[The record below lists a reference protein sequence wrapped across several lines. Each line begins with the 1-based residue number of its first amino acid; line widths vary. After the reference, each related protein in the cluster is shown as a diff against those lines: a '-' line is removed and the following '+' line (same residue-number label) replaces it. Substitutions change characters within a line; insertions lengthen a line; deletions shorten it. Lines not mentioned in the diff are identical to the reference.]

1 MKRLFFILLLAP
13 FIAFSQS
20 GPQKGF
26 SITATL
32 KGLTENELVTIND
45 MNNTDDTLGRTKV
58 KNGAFV
64 LKGIVE
70 EPNLVTINFHSSQKK
85 LMLFLGNEQVNI
97 TGDVVNLQSVSVKG
111 SVFHNDFSDFQ
122 RTFNPRFQKIT
133 EMNQQIGGKP
143 NLQRNDPL
151 LIAYQN
157 ELLNTSNTIDSFVQL
172 KKDRPIAP
180 FTLLVTVELEPDP
193 AKLEKRFASL
203 SNEMKGSFYGKIL
216 DAQMADARFGAI
228 GSDAI
233 TFVQNDTAGNPVSL
247 ESFRGKYVLI
257 DFWASWCKP
266 CRMENPNVVAAFNR
280 FKGKNFTVLGVSL
293 DRSKENWLQAIKDDK
308 LDWTHVSDLKFWSNE
323 VAVKYRVQGIPIN
336 YLIDPQGKIVG
347 KNLRGSDLH
356 MKLCELLGCE

>member
-1 MKRLFFILLLAP
+1 MKRSFFILLFAP
-13 FIAFSQS
+13 FLAFSQS

-45 MNNTDDTLGRTKV
+45 MNNTDDTLGRSNV

-85 LMLFLGNEQVNI
+85 LMLFLGNDQVKI

-203 SNEMKGSFYGKIL
+203 SNEMKESFYGKIL

-233 TFVQNDTAGNPVSL
+233 AFVQNDTAGNPVSL

-266 CRMENPNVVAAFNR
+266 CRMENPNVVAAYNR